1 MQSPRHKLPPAALLH
16 ATVHVLVIEKQSP
29 PGFGVLVRTVYVFPT
44 RELVLHTRELE
55 PGAGSAVEGYVV
67 EERHKLLDVE

>member
-1 MQSPRHKLPPAALLH
+1 MQSPRHVLPPASLLH
-16 ATVHVLVIEKQSP
+16 ATVHVLVKDTQSP

-44 RELVLHTRELE
+44 RVKVLHTRELE
-55 PGAGSAVEGYVV
+55 PGAGSAVEGNVA